1 MMETQRY
8 RQTRFI
14 GLCGGLKN
22 ILLAGLKIIFGI
34 TGHSHALLAD
44 GIHSLSDLIVD
55 SVVIIASKFGSK
67 AADEDHPYG
76 QGRIETAATVFL
88 AVILAIAA
96 VTIIINA
103 IMTIVTPY
111 RHIAPSYY
119 VLWIALSSVLLN
131 ELLYYATKR
140 VAKQVKSKLLMTNAW
155 HHRSDS
161 ASSIAVALGVVG
173 VWLGFPK
180 LDAVA
185 AIIVALMIFKIAWDF
200 GWHSMRE
207 LVDTAL
213 TSEETQKIKLFIK
226 EIPGV
231 KAIHQLRTRSIAGSI
246 FCDVHVLVDPRISV
260 SEGHYIGQEVNSR
273 LIVAF
278 PDITDVIVHIDTE
291 DDELNNP
298 SCYLPDRITLL
309 NILEKQWDGLLP
321 KTVIKTAI
329 FHYLGGKISIEL
341 RLPMALMHQL
351 DLEQNLRKIIATEK
365 LITDIKFSYYKN

>member
-1 MMETQRY
+1 METQRY
-8 RQTRFI
+8 HRTRFI

-22 ILLAGLKIIFGI
+22 IVLAGLKIIFGI

-55 SVVIIASKFGSK
+55 SVVIIAAKFGSK

-76 QGRIETAATVFL
+76 HGRIETAATVLL
-88 AVILAIAA
+88 ALILAIAA
-96 VTIIINA
+96 ASIIINA
-103 IMTIVTPY
+103 ITTIATPY
-111 RHIAPSYY
+111 PHIAPSYY
-119 VLWIALSSVLLN
+119 VLWVALSSVLLN

-180 LDAVA
+180 LDAIA
-185 AIIVALMIFKIAWDF
+185 AIIVALMIFKIAWNF
-200 GWHSMRE
+200 GWHSIRE

-213 TSEETQKIKLFIK
+213 TSEETKKIKLFIK

-260 SEGHYIGQEVNSR
+260 SEGHYIGQEVNKR
-273 LIVAF
+273 LIAAF

-298 SCYLPDRITLL
+298 SRYLPDRITLVK
-309 NILEKQWDGLLP
+309 ILEKQWDGLLP
-321 KTVIKTAI
+321 ATVIKTAI
-329 FHYLGGKISIEL
+329 FHYLAGKISIEL
-341 RLPMALMHQL
+341 RLPIALMHQL
-351 DLEQNLRKIIATEK
+351 NLEKNLTKIIATEK
-365 LITDIKFSYYKN
+365 LISDIKFFYYKN